1 MCPVECDIQWRV
13 LEVAYVE
20 FGRNSK
26 EALRERSHKLE
37 GETSYVGISTCFLK
51 KILSDRKKISLY
63 MGFGTYVVTRNWFVK
78 VRYNPKRELYIKH
91 KEHLCSCIIMW
102 LFRDSLASYPRTG
115 LIFGHFGKPLTE
127 ANVC

>member
-63 MGFGTYVVTRNWFVK
+63 MGIGTYVVTRNWFVK
-78 VRYNPKRELYIKH
+78 VRYNPKREC
-91 KEHLCSCIIMW
+91 E
-102 LFRDSLASYPRTG
+102 FVSLLICVGRYLVPTSTSSYKY
-115 LIFGHFGKPLTE
+115 H
-127 ANVC
+127 